1 MLVFFDESGQPHPHD
16 SCTRPVVVSICV
28 NKQDGRAISSQL
40 YSLKRN
46 LGTPDI
52 ELKGVNLITRRVFER
67 RSNEWEL
74 VESFFDICR
83 SLPFVLFAVVMEH
96 PNQMPVFF
104 EPGKESFLPN
114 QYRYLLQRIN
124 QHANGQNTK
133 AILLFDGEGPTLLGG
148 TLPKRF
154 ESFLYRSLEGQSFSS
169 ICEAPFFVDSQIT
182 QGIQI
187 ADMTASVIRHYQEN
201 NLNQG
206 FATGDRFLSAITR
219 FYGIIRNKTIDYVT
233 SQGFQRAGIYF
244 MPERD
249 HYTRGIEQGTF
260 PEIEEG
266 LQSPSS

>member
-1 MLVFFDESGQPHPHD
+1 MLVFFDESGHPHPHD
-16 SCTRPVVVSICV
+16 SCTRPVVVAVCI
-28 NKQDGRAISSQL
+28 NKQDARVISSQL

-52 ELKGVNLITRRVFER
+52 ELKGVNLINRRVFER

-83 SLPFVLFAVVMEH
+83 SLPFIFFCVVMER
-96 PNQMPVFF
+96 PTQVPVFF
-104 EPGKESFLPN
+104 ERGQELFLPK

-124 QHANGQNTK
+124 QHANDQNQVS
-133 AILLFDGEGPTLLGG
+133 ILLFDGDGPTLFGG

-187 ADMTASVIRHYQEN
+187 ADMTASVIRLYQEN

-206 FATGDRFLSAITR
+206 FSTGDRFLSAITR
-219 FYGIIRNKTIDYVT
+219 FYSIIRNKTIDLV
-233 SQGFQRAGIYF
+233 SPQGYPRAGIYF

-249 HYTRGIEQGTF
+249 HYTREIEQGTL

-266 LQSPSS
+266 PHGPSS